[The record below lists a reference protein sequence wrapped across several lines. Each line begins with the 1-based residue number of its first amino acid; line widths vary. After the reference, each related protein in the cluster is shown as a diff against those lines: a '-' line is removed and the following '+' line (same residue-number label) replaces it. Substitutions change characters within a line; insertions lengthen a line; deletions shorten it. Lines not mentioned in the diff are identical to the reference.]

1 MTAGADKA
9 WDIIIVGGG
18 LGGLSLAVE
27 LSAAEFAH
35 LSVLVLEKRT
45 SYTRDRTWSYWTD
58 QPHRYSHLERQRWQ
72 SWSVSLLGVQRSHS
86 STQVAYAT
94 LDADAFYQSAL
105 QSIGSAGHIELRLGC
120 AVTAMDA
127 TESTVTLQDGQ
138 VLRARTV
145 LDARPAALHQPSA
158 LVQQF
163 VGWEVTTQHDVFDA
177 QSVQL
182 MAFEPH
188 ARGLHFWYVL
198 PYSAR
203 CALVENTW
211 VSPADW
217 QPDYHTELNH
227 YLDKLCNGQSYSIAY
242 REQGVLQLDT
252 PAQPSTAPVGLGRNG
267 GTLRA
272 ATGYAFL
279 DTIGHAAQLA
289 QSLALHVQSGTA
301 STARAA
307 GAWQPVPY
315 QRPASDAWMDSV
327 FLQVLAQDWQ
337 TAPNYFMQI
346 FKTLSAQDTVAFL
359 TGRASHIQKLAMMR
373 ALPVRPFASAAMARM
388 WSA

>member
-1 MTAGADKA
+1 MTAVADKV
-9 WDIIIVGGG
+9 WDIIIIGGG

-27 LSAAEFAH
+27 LSAPEFAH

-72 SWSVSLLGVQRSHS
+72 SWNVSLSGLQHNHS
-86 STQVAYAT
+86 SAQLAYAT

-105 QSIGSAGHIELRLGC
+105 QSIGNAGHIELQMDC
-120 AVTAMDA
+120 AVIAVDA
-127 TESTVTLQDGQ
+127 ATSTVTLQGAQ
-138 VLRARTV
+138 VLRARTL

-163 VGWEVTTQHDVFDA
+163 VGWEVTTQQDVFDA

-182 MAFEPH
+182 MAFMPH
-188 ARGLHFWYVL
+188 SRGLHFWYVL

-203 CALVENTW
+203 CALVETTW

-217 QPDYHTELNH
+217 QPDYSAEMRN
-227 YLDKLCNGQSYSIAY
+227 YLAKLCHGQSYSIGY
-242 REQGVLQLDT
+242 QEQGVLQLDA
-252 PAQPSTAPVGLGRNG
+252 PAQQNTSPVGLGRNG

-289 QSLALHVQSGTA
+289 QSLAQHVQSGAT
-301 STARAA
+301 T
-307 GAWQPVPY
+307 AWQPLQF

-337 TAPNYFMQI
+337 TAPDYFMQI

-359 TGRASHIQKLAMMR
+359 TGRAKATQKLAMMR
-373 ALPVRPFASAAMARM
+373 ALPVRPFASAAMARL
-388 WSA
+388 WGHSA

>member
-1 MTAGADKA
+1 MTAVADKV
-9 WDIIIVGGG
+9 WDIIIIGGG

-27 LSAAEFAH
+27 LSAPEFAH
-35 LSVLVLEKRT
+35 LSVLVLEKRAH
-45 SYTRDRTWSYWTD
+45 YVRDRTWSYWTD

-72 SWSVSLLGVQRSHS
+72 SWNVSLSGLQHNHS
-86 STQVAYAT
+86 SAQLAYAT

-105 QSIGSAGHIELRLGC
+105 QSIGNAGHIELQMNC
-120 AVTAMDA
+120 AVTAVDA
-127 TESTVTLQDGQ
+127 ATCTVTLQGAQ
-138 VLRARTV
+138 VLRARTL

-163 VGWEVTTQHDVFDA
+163 VGWEVTTQQDVFDA

-188 ARGLHFWYVL
+188 SRGLHFWYVL
-198 PYSAR
+198 PYSTR
-203 CALVENTW
+203 CALVETTW

-217 QPDYHTELNH
+217 QPDYHAELNH
-227 YLDKLCNGQSYSIAY
+227 YLAKLCNGQSYSIGY
-242 REQGVLQLDT
+242 QEQGVLQLDA
-252 PAQPSTAPVGLGRNG
+252 PARPSTATVGLGRNG

-279 DTIGHAAQLA
+279 DTIGHAAQLV
-289 QSLALHVQSGTA
+289 QSLALHVQSGAT
-301 STARAA
+301 T
-307 GAWQPVPY
+307 AWQPVQF

-337 TAPNYFMQI
+337 TAPDYFMQI

-359 TGRASHIQKLAMMR
+359 TGRATATQKLAMMR
-373 ALPVRPFASAAMARM
+373 SLPVRPFASAAVARM